1 MNVDGCAL
9 QCYELLRPVP
19 LQEIPEHVEERRL
32 HRWHQQMPIDQV
44 PTYRLIRELDNTTA
58 PCILYVFYYLYI
70 SDVGPTSL
78 TTRRWLRDNLFVDD
92 ATRLISIII
101 FFFFGLFVWFLS
113 HSVPHYSEPT
123 RRGRLS
129 RYFSCRFG
137 LESRL
142 ASPACLG
149 PTRQSYVWRA
159 TFSFNLISRFSLV
172 LFCLFFFSP
181 PLVEFWR
188 HLQRHRN
195 SIRIGWLQAAPFY
208 WDFYKAMNISVPI
221 CSSHPNPL
229 FISHHI
235 PIWELI

>member
-44 PTYRLIRELDNTTA
+44 PTYRLIRELDNATA

-101 FFFFGLFVWFLS
+101 FFWFV
-113 HSVPHYSEPT
+113 
-123 RRGRLS
+123 
-129 RYFSCRFG
+129 C
-137 LESRL
+137 
-142 ASPACLG
+142 
-149 PTRQSYVWRA
+149 
-159 TFSFNLISRFSLV
+159 LISLSLCPSLLWTNKTWTTLTILFLPIWTWIETCITCVPWPYSTVLCLTRYV
-172 LFCLFFFSP
+172 LF
-181 PLVEFWR
+181 
-188 HLQRHRN
+188 
-195 SIRIGWLQAAPFY
+195 
-208 WDFYKAMNISVPI
+208 
-221 CSSHPNPL
+221 
-229 FISHHI
+229 
-235 PIWELI
+235 

>member
-101 FFFFGLFVWFLS
+101 FFFLVCLS
-113 HSVPHYSEPT
+113 D
-123 RRGRLS
+123 
-129 RYFSCRFG
+129 
-137 LESRL
+137 
-142 ASPACLG
+142 
-149 PTRQSYVWRA
+149 
-159 TFSFNLISRFSLV
+159 FSLTLSLITLNQQDV
-172 LFCLFFFSP
+172 DDSHDTFLADLD
-181 PLVEFWR
+181 LNR
-188 HLQRHRN
+188 DLHHLRALALLDSLMSDALR
-195 SIRIGWLQAAPFY
+195 SL
-208 WDFYKAMNISVPI
+208 
-221 CSSHPNPL
+221 
-229 FISHHI
+229 
-235 PIWELI
+235 LI